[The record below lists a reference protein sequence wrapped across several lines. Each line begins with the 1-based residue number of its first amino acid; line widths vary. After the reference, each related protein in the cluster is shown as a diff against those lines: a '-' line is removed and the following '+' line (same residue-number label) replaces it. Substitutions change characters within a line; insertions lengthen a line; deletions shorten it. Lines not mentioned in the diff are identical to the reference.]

1 MVKKTQEK
9 QNKRYN
15 SKGDRRRK
23 IKVNGNTIVM
33 MFVEVTD
40 LVNGTFQFLWLDFVP
55 AVHPREPDLGH
66 SASQVVGSTSAK
78 FKILKK
84 TSESLWRVE
93 T

>member
-55 AVHPREPDLGH
+55 
-66 SASQVVGSTSAK
+66 
-78 FKILKK
+78 
-84 TSESLWRVE
+84 SLCLSYLVMCM
-93 T
+93 